1 MLSAS
6 LSDRGKSVTFCL
18 RESFMS
24 DLCTEVSGAE
34 VSGTEV
40 SGTEVS
46 GTEVSAN
53 PHHQGE
59 EDGH

>member
-1 MLSAS
+1 M
-6 LSDRGKSVTFCL
+6 TFCL

-24 DLCTEVSGAE
+24 DLCTEVSG
-34 VSGTEV
+34 TEV

-46 GTEVSAN
+46 GAEVSAN